1 MKTNLKDFSLTPLG
15 KVQSRATVASFE
27 SSTLEE
33 LLFIVGKPRTAASG
47 TIAREGSRKL
57 PLNELLSIGSSLKS
71 TFYKRFA
78 RGWAVV
84 LMAVCVVVPVNVNAE
99 VFTEVTSAYGLP
111 DNANSVQSVWVDY
124 DNDDDLDLVVTVQ
137 HEGTQEVKLYQ
148 NNNGNFVDVAQN
160 LGLTG
165 QDLKFSVSL
174 GDYDNDGDTDMIQRS
189 RLLRNDLNTTG
200 RFTNVGI
207 YAGYFIDYDNNG
219 HLDMFSVGFG
229 TPGTLYR
236 NDQDNFTK
244 IEGALGLNNNS
255 KHIRSINW
263 ADYDKDGDMDV
274 LLVNGRNEEV
284 TLYRN
289 DVKTTGLFTD
299 VTTTMGL
306 GSLGTRGYADG
317 AAWGDYDNDGDLDFY
332 ITSQDGTDNRLYRND
347 GSSFTDVT
355 AEFGLPL
362 TDGTHVTW
370 ADYDNDGYLDLYVVT
385 TELSDSRLFHN
396 EIAQGNG
403 FVLTSEML
411 DSRRVRWG
419 GSWGDFDN
427 DGDLDHVIS
436 GDEITRLYQNNSSQ
450 NGNHWLH
457 LKLTGTISNRSA
469 IGATVYVQ
477 TGNLVQ
483 MRQITSYGEFSI
495 QNSFPVAFG
504 LGNAET
510 VDTLTIKWP
519 NGIEQVLTDVD
530 VDQVLSVVE
539 PYSLTITKT
548 ANGTITSTPA
558 GINCGTDCTETYAL
572 NTNVQ
577 LTATADAGYTFD
589 QWSGDCSSGTGT
601 TINVTMNAAKNCTAV
616 FINNPVGNTIGLTL
630 TPSPILTNSQMGTTT
645 LNINPTG
652 SCSSWTAT
660 TKPGGNITNLLVSP
674 TSGTGNATITISY
687 RKSSVL
693 SPKKG
698 NAKVSIT
705 ASCGNGTPTVT
716 KTVIIR

>member
-1 MKTNLKDFSLTPLG
+1 MKTNLTNSSLTSLG
-15 KVQSRATVASFE
+15 KVQPRATMASFG
-27 SSTLEE
+27 SSTLKE
-33 LLFIVGKPRTAASG
+33 LFIVGKPRTAASG
-47 TIAREGSRKL
+47 TIAREESRNL
-57 PLNELLSIGSSLKS
+57 PLGELSSKGSSLKS

-78 RGWAVV
+78 WGWAVV
-84 LMAVCVVVPVNVNAE
+84 LMAVYVLPVNVNAE
-99 VFTEVTSAYGLP
+99 VFTEVTTAYGLP
-111 DNANSVQSVWVDY
+111 DNANSAQTVWVDY

-137 HEGTQEVKLYQ
+137 YAETQEVKLYQ

-174 GDYDNDGDTDMIQRS
+174 GDYDNDGDTDMIQRG
-189 RLLRNDLNTTG
+189 RLLRNDLDTTG
-200 RFTNVGI
+200 KFTNVGI
-207 YAGYFIDYDNNG
+207 YAGYFIDYDNDGN
-219 HLDMFSVGFG
+219 LDMFSVGFG

-236 NDQDNFTK
+236 NDQDHFTK

-306 GSLGTRGYADG
+306 SGLGTRGYADG

-332 ITSQDGTDNRLYRND
+332 ITSQHGTDNRLYRND

-385 TELSDSRLFHN
+385 TQLSDSRLFHN

-403 FVLTSEML
+403 FVLTGEML

-436 GDEITRLYQNNSSQ
+436 GEGITRLYQNNSSQ

-483 MRQITSYGEFSI
+483 MRQITSYGEFSS
-495 QNSFPVAFG
+495 QNSFPVGFG

-519 NGIEQVLTDVD
+519 NGIEQVLTDVA
-530 VDQVLSVVE
+530 VDRVLSVVE
-539 PYSLTITKT
+539 PSYSLALTKT
-548 ANGTITSTPA
+548 GNGTITSTLA
-558 GINCGTDCTETYAL
+558 GITCGADCTENYASG
-572 NTNVQ
+572 TVVT
-577 LTATADAGYTFD
+577 LTATPDVGYVFKGWTV
-589 QWSGDCSSGTGT
+589 DCSGTNAT
-601 TINVTMNAAKNCTAV
+601 TTVTMDAAKNCIATFVENIPVVENAV
-616 FINNPVGNTIGLTL
+616 GLTP
-630 TPSPILTNSQMGTTT
+630 TAILTDSQMGTTP
-645 LNINPTG
+645 LNITLTG

-660 TKPGGNITNLLVSP
+660 TKPGGYITNLLVSP

-687 RKSSVL
+687 RKSSVV

-698 NAKVSIT
+698 NAKVKIT
-705 ASCGNGTPTVT
+705 AYCGNGTATVT
-716 KTVIIR
+716 KTAIIR